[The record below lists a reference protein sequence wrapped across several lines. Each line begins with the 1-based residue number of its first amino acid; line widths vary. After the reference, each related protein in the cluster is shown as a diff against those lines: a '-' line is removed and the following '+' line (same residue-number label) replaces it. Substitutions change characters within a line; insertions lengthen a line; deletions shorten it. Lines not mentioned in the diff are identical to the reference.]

1 MIMKKLI
8 LGTLMAG
15 CLSIGAS
22 FADDTKPATLSDA
35 QKAKLEELKAKLEAQ
50 RDAWKAGHDSLT
62 AEHKAEIE
70 KRIAEHKA
78 AMEKRKTEMDA
89 LKDKVKA
96 LIEEYK
102 GKIKAAND
110 SSKAALAKEL
120 ADKLKELHASVEM
133 DHKGKFDSDRKGRE
147 HDLDGMKD
155 DMKKHIDEIK
165 ADIEKHKAEMDAK
178 RAEWLKDHPM
188 DSTGHAGLTAEQLA
202 ALKAKFEEWQ
212 KTHQGTAPTTP

>member
-22 FADDTKPATLSDA
+22 FADDTKPAGPSDA
-35 QKAKLEELKAKLEAQ
+35 QKAKLEELKAKLEVQ

-78 AMEKRKTEMDA
+78 AMEKRKAEMDA
-89 LKDKVKA
+89 IRDKAKA

-102 GKIKAAND
+102 GKIKAASD
-110 SSKAALAKEL
+110 SGKAALAKEL
-120 ADKLKELHASVEM
+120 ADKLKELHASIAM

-147 HDLDGMKD
+147 NDLDGMKGD
-155 DMKKHIDEIK
+155 LKKHIDEIK
-165 ADIEKHKAEMDAK
+165 ADIEKHKAELDAK
-178 RAEWLKDHPM
+178 RAEWLKNHPV
-188 DSTGHAGLTAEQLA
+188 DSTGHGGMTPEQQA
-202 ALKAKFEEWQ
+202 AIKAKFEEWL